1 MLIHQR
7 ATSRGFTGRGA
18 VAVAAVMLLAAA
30 CSSGSKSNSA
40 GTPALSG
47 PASSAGAGAA
57 APASQSAAAP
67 SGDMASS
74 IKGKRFTL
82 MIQSSPNTN
91 KVVETHAVDIL
102 KSEGVNATVKWN
114 ASSTN
119 IAVTQLLSGD
129 IDAWAAGPS
138 GGVGA
143 AAAGVAIKDFALLQ
157 PRQDYVMLAK
167 KGIST
172 VQDLKGKKIGVQD
185 TTGNNYVQA
194 LLVLQ
199 QANLTVKDVTIVQSG
214 AQSVRLAALVAGRVD
229 STMLSHSAQIKLGP
243 QGYVTVF
250 DFTKQASNLYD
261 DNAFATT
268 AWLAKNGDVATA
280 FNEAILQSFQ
290 WFDDPANADAVVKE
304 ALAIQPG
311 SDEAAT
317 AQLFDVL
324 RKADLYPVG
333 TVLDESALKSQE
345 DLFVSTGA
353 LKKGIPTSQWVDTS
367 FAQKAKAAMPPSGA
381 TSS

>member
-7 ATSRGFTGRGA
+7 AKSRAFTGRGV
-18 VAVAAVMLLAAA
+18 VAVAAVMLLATA

-40 GTPALSG
+40 GTPAPSG
-47 PASSAGAGAA
+47 PPSTAGAA

-67 SGDMASS
+67 SGDIASS

-91 KVVETHAVDIL
+91 KVVETHAVGIL
-102 KSEGVNATVKWN
+102 KAEGVNASVKWN

-167 KGIST
+167 KGINT
-172 VQDLKGKKIGVQD
+172 IQDLKGKKIGVQD

-304 ALAIQPG
+304 ALAVQPG
-311 SDEAAT
+311 SDEAST

-353 LKKGIPTSQWVDTS
+353 LKNGIPTSQWVDTS
-367 FAQKAKAAMPPSGA
+367 FAQKAKAAMPPSSA
-381 TSS
+381 ASS